1 MRAVLACLALTLAL
15 PLAAHAQEEKVV
27 VHIGQYSNDAHS
39 VAMGMG
45 LAAMLQKAGA
55 DVTVF
60 LDREGV
66 RLADRGHPTLIYV
79 DTDVDELVTEF
90 LAAGGKFLICP
101 HCAAL
106 AGVAPDRVRDG
117 FTMGSPESIAK
128 LFMEAD
134 KVVDY

>member
-1 MRAVLACLALTLAL
+1 MRAVLAALALTLAL
-15 PLAAHAQEEKVV
+15 PLAANAQDEKVV

-45 LAAMLQKAGA
+45 LATMLQKAGA

-66 RLADRGHPTLIYV
+66 RLADSQHPTLIYV
-79 DTDVDELVTEF
+79 DTDVAKQVEEF
-90 LAAGGKFLICP
+90 LAAGGEFLVCP
-101 HCAAL
+101 HCAEL
-106 AGVAPDRVRDG
+106 AGVGPDHLRDG
-117 FTMGSPESIAK
+117 FRMGSPESITS